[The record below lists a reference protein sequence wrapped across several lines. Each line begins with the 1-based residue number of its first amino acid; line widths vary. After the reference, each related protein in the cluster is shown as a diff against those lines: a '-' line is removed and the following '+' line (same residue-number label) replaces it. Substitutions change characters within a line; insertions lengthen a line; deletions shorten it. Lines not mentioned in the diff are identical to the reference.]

1 MRAIKLGQVGL
12 ELPRLLTTRNKFVC
26 VGVTS
31 CVDIDCARLS
41 LCQAPKAQA
50 EICQQ
55 KLLRFERKNCRT
67 NNKLHK

>member
-1 MRAIKLGQVGL
+1 MRAIKLGQAGL

-31 CVDIDCARLS
+31 RVDIDCARLS

-50 EICQQ
+50 EIYQQ
-55 KLLRFERKNCRT
+55 KLIRLQKK
-67 NNKLHK
+67 KLQNQ

>member
-1 MRAIKLGQVGL
+1 MTGIKLAQVRL
-12 ELPRLLTTRNKFVC
+12 ELPRLLTTTHKLVC

-55 KLLRFERKNCRT
+55 KLLRLQKK
-67 NNKLHK
+67 KLQNQ